1 MATLTKKPFS
11 WKNKRV
17 LVTGNK
23 GFKGSWLTL
32 QLYSLGAKVYGIDK
46 NKNIS
51 SLLASK
57 LKNYNYQFNVDILNL
72 DKTFQII
79 RDIKPQIVI
88 HLAAQPLVL
97 TGLKKPIETFKS
109 NIIGLVNVLES
120 IKATRSVKS
129 VINVTSD
136 KVYSNKNTKISF
148 KENFDLDAI
157 DPYSGSKVCSEIIS
171 KVYRKSYFEN
181 LNIDLYTARAGNVI
195 GGGDISENRIFPD
208 IFRSIRDK
216 KKLIIRNPN
225 HTRPWQHVLDCNNG
239 YLKLIENT
247 FYKPLNNKSWNF
259 GPNQSDIMNVRNLI
273 REANYC
279 LPKNKKIKT
288 EILKNENILK
298 KTYLSLNASLAKKHL
313 KWKQKYSLKESVNST
328 MNWYVNYLKNNNKI
342 IDLSLREIENYYKK
356 Q

>member
-1 MATLTKKPFS
+1 MATLTKNIFS

-51 SLLASK
+51 SLLATK
-57 LKNYNYQFNVDILNL
+57 LKNYNCQFNVDILNF
-72 DKTFQII
+72 DKTFQVIKE
-79 RDIKPQIVI
+79 IKPQIVI

-97 TGLKKPIETFKS
+97 TGLKEPIETFNS

-120 IKATRSVKS
+120 IKATKSVKS

-136 KVYSNKNTKISF
+136 KVYSNKNSKISF

-171 KVYRKSYFEN
+171 NVYRKSYFED

-195 GGGDISENRIFPD
+195 GGGDVSENRIFPD
-208 IFRSIRDK
+208 IYRSMRDK
-216 KKLIIRNPN
+216 KDLIIRNPN

-239 YLKLIENT
+239 YLKLIEKT
-247 FYKPLNNKSWNF
+247 YYKPSKFKSWNF
-259 GPNQSDIMNVRNLI
+259 GPNQGDIMNVRNLI
-273 REANYC
+273 REANYN
-279 LPKNKKIKT
+279 LPKDIKFKSK
-288 EILKNENILK
+288 ILKNNNKHE
-298 KTYLSLNASLAKKHL
+298 KTYLSLNASLAKRHL
-313 KWKQKYSLKESVNST
+313 EWKQKYDLKEAINST
-328 MNWYVNYLKNNNKI
+328 INWYVNYINNSKKI
-342 IDLSLREIENYYKK
+342 IDLSLREIKNFYKK
-356 Q
+356 